1 MVFIVLAI
9 LGILVYIS
17 VMYFKHIE
25 LKYKKS
31 KNSIYDKT
39 KTLEYVCPKCGRT
52 IQPFNVLELGYNKC
66 WYTCTS
72 CGSAGDTKLSKLQKV
87 KEVIVIDKIP
97 NKDSFKDW
105 DLKSA
110 KDVEFTK
117 VKETFNRKSD
127 LD

>member
-17 VMYFKHIE
+17 VMYYKHIE
-25 LKYKKS
+25 LKYKKIQ
-31 KNSIYDKT
+31 KINSLKYKCPICGAPLDEAYYQIQIIT
-39 KTLEYVCPKCGRT
+39 KELVWFHCGECYSSGNAKLEDV
-52 IQPFNVLELGYNKC
+52 INKP
-66 WYTCTS
+66 
-72 CGSAGDTKLSKLQKV
+72 
-87 KEVIVIDKIP
+87 VIVEKIE
-97 NKDSFKDW
+97 NKDSTKDW